1 MSTIIILFK
10 NGLNKRKRNFR
21 KSNSKSQQLSSSI
34 EELNEANQ
42 ILKEKVNEL
51 EKILEPIVTTLSITN
66 HNKDNILEP
75 LLKIPKFNYSQLQ

>member
-66 HNKDNILEP
+66 HNKDNILEL